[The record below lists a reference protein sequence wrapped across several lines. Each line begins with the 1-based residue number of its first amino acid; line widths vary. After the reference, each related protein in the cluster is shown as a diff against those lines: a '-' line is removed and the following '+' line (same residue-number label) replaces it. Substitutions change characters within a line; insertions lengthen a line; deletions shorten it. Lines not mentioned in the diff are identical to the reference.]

1 MLRDRVA
8 GELGGACEVDPP
20 KLPLGACAGAE
31 YGCWA
36 SFTHDITTRGHP
48 VLTQS
53 PGAHLR
59 GLSSGH
65 THRVIPLC
73 VLSDPCTV
81 HTTAE

>member
-1 MLRDRVA
+1 MQSMAA
-8 GELGGACEVDPP
+8 G
-20 KLPLGACAGAE
+20 LP
-31 YGCWA
+31 
-36 SFTHDITTRGHP
+36 SPVRGHP

-81 HTTAE
+81 HTTAD